1 MFLNNQN
8 GHGYPS
14 LKDWLKVLGVVVT
27 TPISI
32 PVILLK
38 EKIKK
43 KKEEKNEK
51 N

>member
-1 MFLNNQN
+1 MFTNNQN

-14 LKDWLKVLGVVVT
+14 SKDWLKVLGVLIT
-27 TPISI
+27 FPISI
-32 PVILLK
+32 PVILIK
-38 EKIKK
+38 DKIDK